1 MRAEC
6 LFFSLIATQGFSIR
20 KPISL
25 MFLALGLI
33 YLIIVFL
40 KRTSLLKKQGS
51 A

>member
-1 MRAEC
+1 MS
-6 LFFSLIATQGFSIR
+6 LFLSDSDPGIFFR

-33 YLIIVFL
+33 YLISVFL

>member
-1 MRAEC
+1 MS
-6 LFFSLIATQGFSIR
+6 LFLSDNDSGIFFR

-33 YLIIVFL
+33 YLISVFL
-40 KRTSLLKKQGS
+40 KRTFLLKKQGF